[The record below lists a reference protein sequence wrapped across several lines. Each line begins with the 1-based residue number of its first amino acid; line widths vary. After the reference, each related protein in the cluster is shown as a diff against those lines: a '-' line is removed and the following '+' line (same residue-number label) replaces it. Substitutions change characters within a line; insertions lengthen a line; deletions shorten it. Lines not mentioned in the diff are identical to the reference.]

1 MDGVRVVAPELG
13 SALPLGEGLGV
24 TLADGLAEELGRA
37 LPLGVGLGVGLG
49 LMLSEGLG
57 VGLGLMLS
65 EGLGVGLGL
74 MLSEGLGV
82 GLAEGGGDVY
92 AVALRSGTLMPR
104 PTTATTASGTRDM

>member
-57 VGLGLMLS
+57 VGL
-65 EGLGVGLGL
+65 
-74 MLSEGLGV
+74 
-82 GLAEGGGDVY
+82 AEGGGDVY

>member
-65 EGLGVGLGL
+65 EGLGVGL
-74 MLSEGLGV
+74 
-82 GLAEGGGDVY
+82 AEGGGDVY